1 MLPGSSTA
9 QRLIISLFFLLLL
22 WNNTKWSNSWI
33 NISYKIRNLQYN
45 ALVLQVLDIQW
56 VHIYKDECMRKIKS
70 SVYTI
75 CNNLYWYSTSVE
87 LVHFER
93 KKPLRN
99 SYILIVLLNEYLYH
113 LTINSSCAVTVDNFL
128 FAKVHLM
135 LSFFVFYGKIIFMI
149 HVPCFSQI
157 KSNSKKTHFIL

>member
-33 NISYKIRNLQYN
+33 NISYKIRNLQYS

-56 VHIYKDECMRKIKS
+56 VHIYKDECMRKTVISLHYMYQYS
-70 SVYTI
+70 S
-75 CNNLYWYSTSVE
+75 NNLYWYSTPVE

-128 FAKVHLM
+128 FSKVHLM
-135 LSFFVFYGKIIFMI
+135 LSFLFFM
-149 HVPCFSQI
+149 V
-157 KSNSKKTHFIL
+157 K

>member
-1 MLPGSSTA
+1 
-9 QRLIISLFFLLLL
+9 
-22 WNNTKWSNSWI
+22 
-33 NISYKIRNLQYN
+33 
-45 ALVLQVLDIQW
+45 
-56 VHIYKDECMRKIKS
+56 MRKIKS

-75 CNNLYWYSTSVE
+75 CISIQAIISTDTAHVE

-93 KKPLRN
+93 KNPLRN

-113 LTINSSCAVTVDNFL
+113 LTINSFCAVTVDNFL

-135 LSFFVFYGKIIFMI
+135 LSFFVFYGKIVFMI

>member
-1 MLPGSSTA
+1 
-9 QRLIISLFFLLLL
+9 
-22 WNNTKWSNSWI
+22 
-33 NISYKIRNLQYN
+33 
-45 ALVLQVLDIQW
+45 
-56 VHIYKDECMRKIKS
+56 MRKIKS

-75 CNNLYWYSTSVE
+75 CISIQAIISTDTAHVE

-93 KKPLRN
+93 KKPLRRN

-135 LSFFVFYGKIIFMI
+135 LSFLFFM
-149 HVPCFSQI
+149 V
-157 KSNSKKTHFIL
+157 K

>member
-33 NISYKIRNLQYN
+33 NISYKIRNLQYS

-70 SVYTI
+70 SVYMYQYSS
-75 CNNLYWYSTSVE
+75 NNLYWYSTPVE

-135 LSFFVFYGKIIFMI
+135 LSFLFFM
-149 HVPCFSQI
+149 V
-157 KSNSKKTHFIL
+157 K

>member
-75 CNNLYWYSTSVE
+75 CISIQQCSSNNLYWYSTHVE

-93 KKPLRN
+93 KNPLRN

-113 LTINSSCAVTVDNFL
+113 LTINSSCAVTVDKFL

-135 LSFFVFYGKIIFMI
+135 LSFLFFM
-149 HVPCFSQI
+149 V
-157 KSNSKKTHFIL
+157 K

>member
-9 QRLIISLFFLLLL
+9 QRLIISPFFLLLL

-75 CNNLYWYSTSVE
+75 CISIQAIISTDTAHVE

-93 KKPLRN
+93 KNPLRN

-135 LSFFVFYGKIIFMI
+135 LSFFVFYGKIVFMI

-157 KSNSKKTHFIL
+157 KSN

>member
-1 MLPGSSTA
+1 MSA
-9 QRLIISLFFLLLL
+9 YIQRWMHEENKVISLH
-22 WNNTKWSNSWI
+22 
-33 NISYKIRNLQYN
+33 YMYQY
-45 ALVLQVLDIQW
+45 
-56 VHIYKDECMRKIKS
+56 S
-70 SVYTI
+70 S
-75 CNNLYWYSTSVE
+75 NNLYWYSTSVE

-135 LSFFVFYGKIIFMI
+135 LSFLFFM
-149 HVPCFSQI
+149 V
-157 KSNSKKTHFIL
+157 K

>member
-1 MLPGSSTA
+1 MSEYI
-9 QRLIISLFFLLLL
+9 QRWMHEENKVISLH
-22 WNNTKWSNSWI
+22 
-33 NISYKIRNLQYN
+33 YMYQY
-45 ALVLQVLDIQW
+45 
-56 VHIYKDECMRKIKS
+56 S
-70 SVYTI
+70 S
-75 CNNLYWYSTSVE
+75 NNLYWYSTPVE

-135 LSFFVFYGKIIFMI
+135 LSFFVFYGKIVFMI

-157 KSNSKKTHFIL
+157 KSN

>member
-1 MLPGSSTA
+1 
-9 QRLIISLFFLLLL
+9 
-22 WNNTKWSNSWI
+22 
-33 NISYKIRNLQYN
+33 
-45 ALVLQVLDIQW
+45 
-56 VHIYKDECMRKIKS
+56 MRKIKS

-75 CNNLYWYSTSVE
+75 CISIQAIISTDTPVE

-135 LSFFVFYGKIIFMI
+135 LSFFVFYGKIVFMI

-157 KSNSKKTHFIL
+157 KSNLKKTHFIL